1 MDFYLNFLVGT
12 LSTCTATSCIQPVDM
27 VKVRIQLRSESGGST
42 SPFSVAKEVYN
53 IGGVKEF
60 YRGLDAALLRQVVY
74 GTLRLGIYFN
84 LTEWIKVNKNNGGN
98 LSVAQRA
105 QASLIAGGLGSFVGN
120 PCDLALVR
128 M

>member
-1 MDFYLNFLVGT
+1 MQIVCF
-12 LSTCTATSCIQPVDM
+12 
-27 VKVRIQLRSESGGST
+27 VR
-42 SPFSVAKEVYN
+42 
-53 IGGVKEF
+53 
-60 YRGLDAALLRQVVY
+60 LDAALLRQVVY